1 MEKKEINELSS
12 AFQINNI
19 LLIESR
25 FKRIPNVTFNNPE
38 IKREITIDIEVNVI
52 ENKVSVFESLSFK
65 QTFKDEEEVSAFIK
79 MFGDFEKKD
88 DSPLDTE
95 EFGKINGSAIIY
107 PYIREHFSQLTAKAG
122 LGLIFL
128 PPVNFVKMKSESQ
141 TKI

>member
-52 ENKVSVFESLSFK
+52 ENKVSVSESLSFK

>member
-19 LLIESR
+19 LLIESC
-25 FKRIPNVTFNNPE
+25 FKRIPNVTFNDPD
-38 IKREITIDIEVNVI
+38 IKREITIEIEVNAV
-52 ENKVSVFESLSFK
+52 ENKISVIESLSFK

-107 PYIREHFSQLTAKAG
+107 PLS
-122 LGLIFL
+122 LIH
-128 PPVNFVKMKSESQ
+128 
-141 TKI
+141 I

>member
-107 PYIREHFSQLTAKAG
+107 PYIREHFSQLVAKAG

>member
-107 PYIREHFSQLTAKAG
+107 PYIREHFSQLAAKAG

-128 PPVNFVKMKSESQ
+128 PPVNFVKMKSESE
-141 TKI
+141 TKL